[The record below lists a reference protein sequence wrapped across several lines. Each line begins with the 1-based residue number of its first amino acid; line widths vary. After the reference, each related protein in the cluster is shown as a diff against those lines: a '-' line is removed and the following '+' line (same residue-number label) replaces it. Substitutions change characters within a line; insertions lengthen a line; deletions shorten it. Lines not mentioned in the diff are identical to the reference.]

1 MEYFFLKG
9 FLVLLLTKHCTS
21 DGLPTSNHSST
32 VTLEATQTSLPA
44 EVVAPPSLEEV
55 QQAVQEA
62 SEKVEDGA
70 AEEVLMELLE
80 RVVEAALGQV
90 EGKRDE
96 QEEEVEDETGVEVSE
111 QMVEGMD
118 DAGEGEQKTKEG
130 EEEGTVA
137 DNMEATTVGV
147 DAVGTEAVLDEF
159 VDAKITQEV
168 VEETVAPLEEL
179 DKKDVMLNGRVES
192 QTTQM
197 VQEVDFGGEPV
208 QEIAPD
214 SDQSLVADHIGT
226 VGAMEEVAPAEGE
239 LLGSPSDTANIEPT
253 HPVLED
259 PIFIIENYT
268 VKDPQSHVEEEMEA
282 IEIEDEELDSNREE
296 SHQGIIKQEYEV
308 LVNGEDE
315 QQAGVNVTLQTS
327 NDLIG
332 DPEATV
338 IFPPEPEDDA
348 SIGQRPKNQLAPAPS
363 TIFSE
368 VAESVFTDHGN
379 EILYPT
385 DDLLTRPTLSY
396 FGKDVLAMPPHPRG
410 QLVEDTAGNPET
422 KEMGLEAWKTGT
434 TIIAVFLV
442 LETIVIIVYI
452 FKCRNKNRR
461 PARQHSCE
469 EGCVEAEVTTGAES
483 SDDTLH
489 AGNGDTQQH
498 QTKPPNTKEHKG
510 EHVISMSNLPDG
522 PTVESANAGPGP
534 DSSQELRTSML

>member
-21 DGLPTSNHSST
+21 DGLHSST

-55 QQAVQEA
+55 EQAVQEA

-137 DNMEATTVGV
+137 DTTVGV

-192 QTTQM
+192 KTTQM

-208 QEIAPD
+208 QEIAPN

-239 LLGSPSDTANIEPT
+239 LLGSPSDTPNIEPT

-268 VKDPQSHVEEEMEA
+268 VKDLQSHVEEEMEA
-282 IEIEDEELDSNREE
+282 IEIEDEKLDSNREE

-338 IFPPEPEDDA
+338 IFPPEPEGDA

-379 EILYPT
+379 EILSPT
-385 DDLLTRPTLSY
+385 DDLLTRPTLDY

-410 QLVEDTAGNPET
+410 KLVEDTAGNPET

-461 PARQHSCE
+461 PAGQHSCE

-489 AGNGDTQQH
+489 AGNGDTQ
-498 QTKPPNTKEHKG
+498 PYVNTKQNQQTPKSTKEC
-510 EHVISMSNLPDG
+510 M
-522 PTVESANAGPGP
+522 
-534 DSSQELRTSML
+534 

>member
-21 DGLPTSNHSST
+21 DGLPTSNQSST

-44 EVVAPPSLEEV
+44 EVVPVVAPPSLEEV

-96 QEEEVEDETGVEVSE
+96 QEDEVEDETGVEVSE

-118 DAGEGEQKTKEG
+118 DAGEVDQKAKEE

-147 DAVGTEAVLDEF
+147 DAVGTEAVLVEF

-179 DKKDVMLNGRVES
+179 DKKDVMLNGRVELE
-192 QTTQM
+192 TTQM
-197 VQEVDFGGEPV
+197 VDFGGEPV
-208 QEIAPD
+208 QEIATDPD
-214 SDQSLVADHIGT
+214 QGLVADHIGT
-226 VGAMEEVAPAEGE
+226 VGAMEEVAPAGEIEGE
-239 LLGSPSDTANIEPT
+239 LLGSPSDTPNIEPT
-253 HPVLED
+253 HPVLEE

-379 EILYPT
+379 EILSPT
-385 DDLLTRPTLSY
+385 DDLLTRPTLDY

-410 QLVEDTAGNPET
+410 KLVEDTSGNPET

-489 AGNGDTQQH
+489 AGNGDTQQYVNTKQNH
-498 QTKPPNTKEHKG
+498 QTPKSTKE
-510 EHVISMSNLPDG
+510 SM
-522 PTVESANAGPGP
+522 
-534 DSSQELRTSML
+534 